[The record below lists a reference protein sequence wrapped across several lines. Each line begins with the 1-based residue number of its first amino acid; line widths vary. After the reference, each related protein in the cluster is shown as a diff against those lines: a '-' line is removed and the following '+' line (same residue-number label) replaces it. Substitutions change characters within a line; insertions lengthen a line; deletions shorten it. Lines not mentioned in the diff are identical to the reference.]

1 MGKFS
6 IITRCTAMFVGM
18 LLGAFSGCSR
28 PHEISDVQRWF
39 AANQKTLDDLTS
51 MLADTTAIQR
61 VEPST
66 RPELIV
72 ENSTFNPSEKRIY
85 DEACVIAKAL
95 HVISIDV
102 ARTGGKPDGKLLC
115 VTYLLYSRGIVT
127 SGGEYV
133 AVAFVPSPALIPMLS
148 RGDTT
153 YIRLSSNFPWY
164 VVYYKG

>member
-6 IITRCTAMFVGM
+6 ILTKKTAMLVG
-18 LLGAFSGCSR
+18 LFLGVFPGCSKH
-28 PHEISDVQRWF
+28 HEVSDVQRWF

-51 MLADTTAIQR
+51 MLADNTAIQR

-72 ENSTFNPSEKRIY
+72 ENSIFDPTAKRVY

-115 VTYLLYSRGIVT
+115 VTYLLSSQGMVT

-133 AVAFVPSPALIPMLS
+133 AVAFVPSPAIIPMLS
-148 RGDTT
+148 RNDTV
-153 YIRLSSNFPWY
+153 YIRLSSGTHWY
-164 VVYYKG
+164 AVYYKR